1 MLFLTN
7 TVNLYAPFL
16 TFFWDPHVLFRT
28 FFNQSSAPLDTGVYA
43 ERLKELDEMR
53 EELAGLRAETP
64 EESKKLR
71 DDFSV
76 LFTWHS
82 TALEGNPLTL
92 RETTMVMGGMTIA
105 AKNLRDQFV
114 AAGHQQAVTLL
125 YDVMEKA
132 LPINEE
138 ILMMFHRAVMMDTPL
153 ESGVYRTGDIKNR
166 GKKVHI
172 DAPETIQAAMDDLFA
187 RADTESDVHP
197 ILRAVRFHL
206 EFEGIHP
213 FADGSGRTGRLLLN
227 AQLMRAGYPPIVIRA
242 DRRKAYFD
250 AFKAYFNQGNER
262 PMLEL
267 VMDNLE
273 ESYLYCFRH
282 LK

>member
-1 MLFLTN
+1 MLFRQ
-7 TVNLYAPFL
+7 
-16 TFFWDPHVLFRT
+16 FFEKF
-28 FFNQSSAPLDTGVYA
+28 SAPLDTGDFTA
-43 ERLKELDEMR
+43 RLNDLDQMR
-53 EELAGLRAETP
+53 EELAGRRAATP

-92 RETTMVMGGMTIA
+92 RETTMVMGGMTIG

-114 AAGHQQAVTLL
+114 AAGHQQAVALL
-125 YDVMEKA
+125 YEVMEKR
-132 LPINEE
+132 LPINEDL
-138 ILMMFHRAVMMDTPL
+138 LMKFHRAVMMDTPL
-153 ESGVYRTGDIKNR
+153 ESGAYRTGDIKSR

-172 DAPETIQAAMDDLFA
+172 DAPETIQAAMDKLLLE
-187 RADTESDVHP
+187 ADAPSDVHP
-197 ILRAVRFHL
+197 IIRAARFHL
-206 EFEGIHP
+206 DFEGIHP

-262 PMLEL
+262 PMVEL
-267 VMDNLE
+267 IMDNLE

-282 LK
+282 LQ